1 MEGLFLL
8 AHCSVTPGGA
18 HARAQFQRRAAG
30 GFVCIAFFNRSEHVQ
45 CGVKTLFQSRK
56 KIMPFI
62 SKDWRSPGEE
72 WVRYDGGWERKSII
86 IPSDSV
92 NDPKHLDLDFGL
104 SNASPPPSHQNKA
117 IFEQKKDLQSS
128 SNTVEAVATLN
139 RQPLRRKNLSE
150 CDNSHLHRKISYLE
164 NQLQNRP
171 TNQNQNAGA
180 SGSGINLNDHRFALQ
195 EHVRRIRGRLEHDDE
210 DDDENQDPDQPKS
223 NSPQR
228 VNR

>member
-1 MEGLFLL
+1 
-8 AHCSVTPGGA
+8 
-18 HARAQFQRRAAG
+18 
-30 GFVCIAFFNRSEHVQ
+30 
-45 CGVKTLFQSRK
+45 
-56 KIMPFI
+56 MPFI

-104 SNASPPPSHQNKA
+104 SNASPPPNQNKA
-117 IFEQKKDLQSS
+117 IFEQKKDNLE
-128 SNTVEAVATLN
+128 SNTNVVEAVATLN

-171 TNQNQNAGA
+171 TSNQNQQNPPAAPGAGGAGA
-180 SGSGINLNDHRFALQ
+180 GGINLNDHRFLLQ
-195 EHVRRIRGRLEHDDE
+195 EHVRRIRGRLDQHDDE
-210 DDDENQDPDQPKS
+210 DDDENQDPEQPKS